1 MNIESLLSF
10 FYRTGSHKIDGNQ
23 YRPANTEGPVRLDY
37 LTYISDKNKNHP
49 VLITFFP
56 NDRHCKE
63 LAKLGC
69 HRPLDIIQVICNI
82 STSVANRMITDGTPL
97 SEESDNVHKRLRQDL
112 DSYLGARANAVL
124 DDVQVSHKRKIPKEA
139 RAEIVRSAMTECGYE
154 EIVEGKEDK
163 HFLTLARPGLTAEIN
178 TLADKA
184 LSLTSK
190 ALNYLNKEIKP
201 LIYDLTYDAIVNHP
215 VIGPRHM
222 QKQAYMPTAQVL
234 DLVREKAECWLVGGQ
249 LTRL

>member
-1 MNIESLLSF
+1 M
-10 FYRTGSHKIDGNQ
+10 
-23 YRPANTEGPVRLDY
+23 RLDY
-37 LTYISDKNKNHP
+37 LTNISDKNKNHP
-49 VLITFFP
+49 VLITFTL
-56 NDRHCKE
+56 NERHCKE
-63 LAKLGC
+63 LTKLGC
-69 HRPLDIIQVICNI
+69 HRPLDIIQALCNI

-112 DSYLGARANAVL
+112 DSYLGARANAVI
-124 DDVQVSHKRKIPKEA
+124 DDVLVYHKKKILPEA
-139 RAEIVRSAMTECGYE
+139 RAEIVRSAMTECGYG
-154 EIVEGKEDK
+154 EIVEGKKDEQ
-163 HFLTLARPGLTAEIN
+163 LLNLARPGLTAELN

-234 DLVREKAECWLVGGQ
+234 DLVRTKTESWVAEEWQ